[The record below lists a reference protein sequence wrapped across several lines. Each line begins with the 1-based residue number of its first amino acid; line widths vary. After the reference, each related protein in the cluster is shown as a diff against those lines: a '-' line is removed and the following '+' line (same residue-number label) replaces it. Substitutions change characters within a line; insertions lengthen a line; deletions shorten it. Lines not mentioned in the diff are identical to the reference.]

1 MSRLALLALAPL
13 LQAPARTPDAQIESL
28 AGARQALARADLT
41 LERWRRDG
49 AWLQLSA
56 SAPLESSASAP
67 RDSSA
72 SAPLD
77 TADLA
82 ELSLR
87 DGDRLYGALRGG
99 AREDLLVALPGG
111 AIVALPLGDLDAL
124 VVPSRIPAG
133 RELELAAP
141 ASGDRLLRALG
152 GSLDRLDGT
161 LVGFGDAGVEFESAS
176 GVRTIPWGEVA
187 ALYVE
192 AIGARES
199 HTAGAHAVALD
210 LAGGGALRGELVGLG
225 PIGVELV
232 RPGGQSLRL
241 AWSALTGLARDDG
254 RFAWVSRL
262 PRLDEQP
269 CRPFGDELGM
279 VWHASADRCAAGGPL
294 RTLHGVVA
302 RGVGMQAP
310 SSVSFD
316 LGARFRHLR
325 GRVALDASVRGLPAQ
340 GSVVFEVRGD
350 GRSLWKSAL
359 VRGAAAPL
367 ELPALEIA
375 GVKRLELVADDGGDG
390 FSGDR
395 ANWLELRVSAE

>member
-1 MSRLALLALAPL
+1 MRHLALLALAPL
-13 LQAPARTPDAQIESL
+13 LQAPARAPDARLESL
-28 AGARQALARADLT
+28 AGAREPLALADLT
-41 LERWRRDG
+41 LARWQRDG
-49 AWLQLSA
+49 AWLELPA
-56 SAPLESSASAP
+56 
-67 RDSSA
+67 
-72 SAPLD
+72 
-77 TADLA
+77 TAAVDAADQA
-82 ELSLR
+82 ELRLR

-99 AREDLLVALPGG
+99 AKEDLLVTLPGG

-124 VVPSRIPAG
+124 VVASRIPAG

-141 ASGDRLLRALG
+141 PSGDRLLRALG

-161 LVGFGDAGVEFESAS
+161 LVGFADAGVEFESAS
-176 GVRTIPWGEVA
+176 GVRTIAWAEVA

-192 AIGARES
+192 AIGERKPRA
-199 HTAGAHAVALD
+199 AGAQAVALD

-225 PIGVELV
+225 SSGVELV

-241 AWSALTGLARDDG
+241 SWSALTGLARDDG
-254 RFAWVSRL
+254 RFAWISQL
-262 PRLDEQP
+262 PRVGEQP
-269 CRPFGDELGM
+269 CKPFGDELGM

-294 RTLHGVVA
+294 RTLQGVVA
-302 RGVGMQAP
+302 RGVGMHAP
-310 SSVSFD
+310 SSVSFE

-350 GRSLWKSAL
+350 GKSLWKSAL

-367 ELPALEIA
+367 ELPALDVA
-375 GVKRLELVADDGGDG
+375 GVKVLELVADDGGDG

-395 ANWLELRVSAE
+395 ANWLELRASAE